1 MRSLVLLSFLAMGCS
16 GSQEKT
22 LTGVAPQGATDIYAI
37 DTQGR
42 TAHADAATGDF
53 KVTMEPGAPMVLF
66 VAMADGSIAPLTFD
80 SNSAG
85 TRQSRIPDFTGTV
98 ALGQVSIV
106 DLTAQRDGQ
115 GTVEAES
122 ESNPLDS
129 VDSDEDGESD
139 LSDADDDGDGEGD
152 DVDADDDGN
161 GQDDSAEDM
170 DSDDDGS
177 PDEADSDDDD
187 DGTEDA
193 EDADDDG
200 DGTPDAEESDGS
212 GDGSGEDTDSGS
224 GGGGDDTDAP

>member
-22 LTGVAPQGATDIYAI
+22 LTGVAPQGASDIYAI

-53 KVTMEPGAPMVLF
+53 KVVMEPGAPMVLF

-80 SNSAG
+80 ADASG

-106 DLTAQRDGQ
+106 DLTAQRDGE

-122 ESNPLDS
+122 EENPLDA
-129 VDSDEDGESD
+129 VDSDDDGESD
-139 LSDADDDGDGEGD
+139 HADADDDNDGEGDDADADDDGDGE
-152 DVDADDDGN
+152 DDDD
-161 GQDDSAEDM
+161 QDLDA
-170 DSDDDGS
+170 DDDGS

-193 EDADDDG
+193 EDSDDDG
-200 DGTPDAEESDGS
+200 DGVEDADEGDDGA
-212 GDGSGEDTDSGS
+212 EDTDA
-224 GGGGDDTDAP
+224 DPAE

>member
-1 MRSLVLLSFLAMGCS
+1 MRKLLFLSFLAVGCA

-22 LTGVAPQGATDIYAI
+22 LTGVAPQGASDIYAV

-53 KVTMEPGAPMVLF
+53 KVVMEPGAPMVLF

-80 SNSAG
+80 ADAAG

-98 ALGQVSIV
+98 DLGQLTIV
-106 DLTAQRDGQ
+106 DLTTQRDGE
-115 GTVEAES
+115 GTVEADS
-122 ESNPLDS
+122 EENPLDGI
-129 VDSDEDGESD
+129 DSDDDGESD
-139 LSDADDDGDGEGD
+139 LDDADDDGDGEGD
-152 DVDADDDGN
+152 DDDSDDDGD
-161 GQDDSAEDM
+161 GEDDDDQDL

-193 EDADDDG
+193 EDSDDDG
-200 DGTPDAEESDGS
+200 DGVDDDDGE
-212 GDGSGEDTDSGS
+212 EDTDE
-224 GGGGDDTDAP
+224 DPAE